1 MDSFKG
7 QAEKFHLTFASD
19 SGSSE
24 RVLCEI
30 GLEGVVL
37 KTTDGQRT
45 LKKYPLN
52 HISRWALRGTSLVLY
67 TKTPVDVEER
77 TVTLQA
83 GDSIIRSVLDTLT
96 CSCMQMCE
104 LLQSGEQSGE
114 RAQAANS
121 LSALLSGGSR
131 KRAELP
137 SQDEV
142 EFWHKA
148 EKSGWLQSQ
157 GEHLRTWRRRW
168 FVLKQGFLFRFADQ
182 NVVASTKPRGIVDLS
197 KVTDVVSGREATGK
211 NNSITLSTAN
221 GSVHYVADSETE
233 QVEWFS
239 ALEGAVAKIVRA
251 VAGLEEEDSTPAVET
266 RSNSSGR
273 DWANQLEKGFAS
285 VSKGSSS
292 RPDGNTMVNIVGYSG
307 ATALPA
313 ARRQESYAADN
324 GNYGGTISYGQID
337 GIAGVVRDEPRS
349 NTSSVQVSYPAYPT
363 LQPITSEPPA
373 SSYNQYTS
381 PPQQDYNSYDQA
393 SFYQQPQMH
402 QQSQPQAQTQPHQ
415 HQQQQSQPYP
425 ENQGSQLQY
434 GARPYGQQ
442 PTVSYE
448 AAAPVANDAGIWQT
462 HYTAAGTPYY
472 FNPSTNVTQWDA
484 PANMM

>member
-19 SGSSE
+19 TGSSE

-83 GDSIIRSVLDTLT
+83 GDSVIRSVLDTLT

-142 EFWHKA
+142 EYWHKA

-251 VAGLEEEDSTPAVET
+251 VAGLEEEDSTPAVDN
-266 RSNSSGR
+266 RSSSSGKDR

-285 VSKGSSS
+285 VSKGSSG
-292 RPDGNTMVNIVGYSG
+292 RTDGNAMVNIVGYSG
-307 ATALPA
+307 ATAPPA
-313 ARRQESYAADN
+313 ARRSDSYNADN

-349 NTSSVQVSYPAYPT
+349 SNNVQVSYPAYPT
-363 LQPITSEPPA
+363 LQPLTSDPPA
-373 SSYNQYTS
+373 INYNQYTQ
-381 PPQQDYNSYDQA
+381 PPQQDYNGYDQA
-393 SFYQQPQMH
+393 SFYQQPYV
-402 QQSQPQAQTQPHQ
+402 
-415 HQQQQSQPYP
+415 QQQSQSQAQPQQHQQPQSQPY
-425 ENQGSQLQY
+425 QDLHGSQPQY
-434 GARPYGQQ
+434 GVSPYGQQ
-442 PTVSYE
+442 PAQALTSYQ
-448 AAAPVANDAGIWQT
+448 AAAPPVNLDGGAWQT
-462 HYTAAGTPYY
+462 HYTAEGRPYY
-472 FNPSTNVTQWDA
+472 FNPSTNVTQWDT
-484 PANMM
+484 PA